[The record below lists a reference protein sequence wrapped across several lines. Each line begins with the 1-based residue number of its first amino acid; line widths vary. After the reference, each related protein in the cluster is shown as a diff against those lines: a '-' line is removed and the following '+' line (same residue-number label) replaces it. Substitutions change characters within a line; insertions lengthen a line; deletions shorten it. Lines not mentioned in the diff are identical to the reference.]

1 MGVDQSKCVNLLG
14 EAAYMEETYA
24 VKRTSGATETG
35 WHLVEEIPCAFLK
48 KEGWTVH
55 LQGED
60 EKRTHGWRV
69 LGTFW
74 PTRLTDDAAAIASW
88 TETLRDRL
96 EELAGRQG
104 LPDVW
109 EEHVCDMGA
118 PPNYCPGCCGKKRAL
133 EKKALLDELD
143 TIAAEQKSL
152 EEKMNDLLYKKVED
166 GSSDDLEREEKQ
178 NIAQQMELDKKVYA
192 LQEKLNAIPNAAT
205 HREWLAERAAE
216 KARAV

>member
-14 EAAYMEETYA
+14 ESAAMEETYA
-24 VKRTSGATETG
+24 VVRTSGAIETG

-48 KEGWTVH
+48 QDGWTVH

-74 PTRLTDDAAAIASW
+74 PTRLTDDKAAIASW

-104 LPDVW
+104 LLDVW
-109 EEHVCDMGA
+109 HEHICEKGSPASM
-118 PPNYCPGCCGKKRAL
+118 CPGCRAMERAK

-143 TIAAEQKSL
+143 AIAVERKSL
-152 EEKMNDLLYKKVED
+152 EEKLNELLYKKVED
-166 GSSDDLEREEKQ
+166 GASDDQEREEKE
-178 NIAQQMELDKKVYA
+178 NIAKQMALDKRVF
-192 LQEKLNAIPNAAT
+192 LLEEKLNAIPNAAM
-205 HREWLAERAAE
+205 HREWLLERAAWE
-216 KARAV
+216 KGQ

>member
-24 VKRTSGATETG
+24 VVRTSGAIETG
-35 WHLVEEIPCAFLK
+35 WRLTEEIPCGLLRK
-48 KEGWTVH
+48 DGWAVH
-55 LQGED
+55 LQSED
-60 EKRTHGWRV
+60 AARTHGWRFV
-69 LGTFW
+69 GTFW
-74 PTRLTDDAAAIASW
+74 PTRLTDDKAAIASW
-88 TETLRDRL
+88 TERLRDRL

-118 PPNYCPGCCGKKRAL
+118 PPNYCPGCCGNERAKK
-133 EKKALLDELD
+133 KKALLDELD
-143 TIAAEQKSL
+143 ASAAEQKCL

-166 GSSDDLEREEKQ
+166 GAGDDQEQMEKM

-192 LQEKLNAIPNAAT
+192 LKEKLNAIPNAAM
-205 HREWLAERAAE
+205 HREWLAERAA
-216 KARAV
+216 